1 MSYGT
6 NNQKKDIGIDLNTAV
21 IWEVGIIFVII
32 LVVMTVYLYGLYLR
46 VDNAET
52 ARKLY
57 TPRLADVANTKL
69 TQQSEISRYS
79 WVDQDK
85 GLVSIPI
92 ELAMAKTA
100 ALLSR
105 QRTEETRVG
114 LIILSDLSDL
124 DETAESDGE
133 TTPGE

>member
-114 LIILSDLSDL
+114 LIILSDL

>member
-6 NNQKKDIGIDLNTAV
+6 NNQEKDIGMDLNAAI
-21 IWEVGIIFVII
+21 IWQVGIIVVI
-32 LVVMTVYLYGLYLR
+32 LTVVMTVYLYGLYLR
-46 VDNAET
+46 VENAEN

-69 TQQSEISRYS
+69 RQQYEISRYS
-79 WVDQDK
+79 WVDQDS

-100 ALLSR
+100 ALLSH
-105 QRTEETRVG
+105 QRTEEARVEA
-114 LIILSDLSDL
+114 IIPSDL
-124 DETAESDGE
+124 DETVASDGE